1 MNSRRSTLR
10 DLSRH
15 EAAEVLRQQSSARL
29 CYDEGGRLWV
39 LPVRYHSDG
48 AADLVLDEA
57 ADGCLRLAEDRRRVR
72 LEVDDFQGPHQ
83 WQTIVG
89 WGVLVAEPA
98 AQGEGHRYRLLL
110 RELRGFSRAPARAD
124 A

>member
-1 MNSRRSTLR
+1 MTNRRSTLR
-10 DLSRH
+10 DLTRH

-29 CYDEGGRLWV
+29 CYDEGGRPWV
-39 LPVRYHSDG
+39 LPVRYRSDG
-48 AADLVLDEA
+48 SADLVLDEA
-57 ADGCLRLAEDRRRVR
+57 AEGCQRLAEDRCRVR
-72 LEVDDFQGPHQ
+72 LEVDDIQGPQ
-83 WQTIVG
+83 RWQTIVG

-98 AQGEGHRYRLLL
+98 DQGDGHRYRLRL